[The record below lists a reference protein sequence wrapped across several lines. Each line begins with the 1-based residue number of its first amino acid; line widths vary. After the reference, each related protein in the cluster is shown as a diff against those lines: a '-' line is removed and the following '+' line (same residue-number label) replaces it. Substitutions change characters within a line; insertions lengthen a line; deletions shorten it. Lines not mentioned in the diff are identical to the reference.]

1 MWQGAGA
8 SLITAFRDANPWKI
22 LAVIFLKCI
31 KYKSYKNKKE
41 KEGHTPEVYFLL
53 NIIIILFSL
62 LVSVNDTE
70 LRIQTLLIKF
80 TFPVSR
86 ISPVSYCRCESV

>member
-1 MWQGAGA
+1 MWQGAGT
-8 SLITAFRDANPWKI
+8 SLITTFRDAKPWKI
-22 LAVIFLKCI
+22 LAFIFLKCI
-31 KYKSYKNKKE
+31 KYKSYKNKE
-41 KEGHTPEVYFLL
+41 NEGQTPEVYFLL
-53 NIIIILFSL
+53 NITILFSL

-80 TFPVSR
+80 TFPVIR